1 MSVRVESTVV
11 PPGDDR
17 YVDEAWSLKERI
29 RTKSGVLKQRKRF
42 FAGAYQSATNRL
54 ILTTDDE
61 QLVGFASTRDS
72 GYLLFLAVDPDYQG
86 MGFGRELVT
95 AVATEH
101 DVVTCHARVT
111 NDVAI
116 GFYENLGFEIV
127 RRIGN
132 YYEDGGDAYYLKLG
146 ESISLSSRILS
157 LFGS

>member
-17 YVDEAWSLKERI
+17 YVDEAWALKERI
-29 RTKSGVLKQRKRF
+29 REESGVLKQRKRF
-42 FAGAYQSATNRL
+42 FTSAYRSATNRL
-54 ILTTDDE
+54 ILTTEDDA
-61 QLVGFASTRDS
+61 LVAFASTRDS
-72 GYLLFLAVDPDYQG
+72 GYLLFLAVDPDYQD
-86 MGFGRELVT
+86 MGFGRELVS
-95 AVATEH
+95 AVAADH

-111 NDVAI
+111 NESAV
-116 GFYENLGFEIV
+116 GFYENLGFEVV

-146 ESISLSSRILS
+146 ESTSLPSRILS